1 MTCELS
7 ATQVEE
13 DALKV
18 SAEVGAPRIYDR
30 RLTDRIHRLALMNV
44 AEKAEHRLNVLD
56 DSAHGRRSHMLEE
69 DLPPHRLRLEVGV
82 QLRSQV
88 KACPEGWC
96 VDVENGVFRIADAT
110 DGPVEDLLEVCL
122 LQVAG
127 ASPRRHVRV
136 AAAEDLVR
144 ARVDHVALGDQDV
157 GRSFGPQQVQHV
169 IRVVVADVDDD
180 RDPFRLQSFAD
191 ELQPCTDAVS
201 TEFKRHGLEL
211 PRGVPQLVP
220 PVWSDRHRVPSL
232 VGYLALHFGKLGGR
246 KTDLFLAVGIPV
258 VRPPTFFENGN
269 KNLSED
275 VASVNQEIRMVR
287 VRGVDELS
295 KADLGTVQ
303 IAHEEN
309 PVGPHDD
316 RSASAHDIV
325 SRKRRARRSLGSPC
339 NTGTLTQVD
348 QRVVERDRVAAP
360 VTRKGFDI
368 SRVRPVKL
376 RCIESSE
383 RGGRSPY
390 PL

>member
-1 MTCELS
+1 MTGELC

-18 SAEVGAPRIYDR
+18 SAEIGAPRIDDR
-30 RLTDRIHRLALMNV
+30 RLADRIHRLALMNV

-56 DSAHGRRSHMLEE
+56 DSAHGRRSDVLEE
-69 DLPPHRLRLEVGV
+69 DLSSYRLRFEMGV

-88 KACPEGWC
+88 KACPEGRR
-96 VDVENGVFRIADAT
+96 VDVKNGVFRIADST

-122 LQVAG
+122 LEVAG
-127 ASPRRHVRV
+127 AMPRRHVRV

-144 ARVDHVALGDQDV
+144 ARVDHVAFRDQDV
-157 GRSFGPQQVQHV
+157 GRSFGAQQVQHV
-169 IRVVVADVDDD
+169 VRVVVPDVDDD

-201 TEFKRHGLEL
+201 PELKRHGLEL
-211 PRGVPQLVP
+211 SRGVPQLVP

-232 VGYLALHFGKLGGR
+232 VGYLALHFGKVGGR

-258 VRPPTFFENGN
+258 VGPPTFFENGN
-269 KNLSED
+269 EDLSEN
-275 VASVNQEIRMVR
+275 VASVDQEIRMVR

-309 PVGPHDD
+309 PVGPHEN
-316 RSASAHDIV
+316 RSASAHHIV
-325 SRKRRARRSLGSPC
+325 SRKRRLGVGSDLPA
-339 NTGTLTQVD
+339 TPGD
-348 QRVVERDRVAAP
+348 
-360 VTRKGFDI
+360 
-368 SRVRPVKL
+368 
-376 RCIESSE
+376 
-383 RGGRSPY
+383 
-390 PL
+390 